1 METIFDHNVTKE
13 ELRRFGGEEYF
24 EKAKK
29 YGVDPYKTA
38 DSANYAIALLYSMR
52 GDKEKANQYLKKI
65 KDYSLIQATWKEY
78 GP

>member
-13 ELRRFGGEEYF
+13 DLKRFGGEEYF

-29 YGVDPYKTA
+29 YGVDPYQTA
-38 DSANYAIALLYSMR
+38 DSANYAIA
-52 GDKEKANQYLKKI
+52 QYLKKI

-78 GP
+78 GPKLLFSR